1 MSDPPNCC
9 ICLDEFTS
17 PVSLPCGHVFCL
29 GCIGEYWKINE
40 ACQCPLCKASF
51 PTRPKL
57 KTDQTLRTVEASSPL
72 KAGEVPC
79 DSCSAKRPAVKSCL
93 VCMASYC
100 TTHLEAHYQNEELG
114 RHLLVSV
121 VKNLE
126 DSVCK
131 LHGKKLE
138 KFCRSDRACICA
150 MCAQTEHWSHNIIS
164 ISREASKK
172 KVSLKR
178 RRKKLQQEVQDRL
191 GEAEEIKLTVDLSGQ
206 SPKEEWQTNKEREQ
220 LEEEIV
226 ELQRRNAELEQ
237 LLKIEDDLLFL
248 QRSLHAAL

>member
-1 MSDPPNCC
+1 MCANKTSLFLSDVLLQTNHHLCKKQTETGRRLLVFAQTYKDAMSDPPNCC
-9 ICLDEFTS
+9 ICLDEFAS
-17 PVSLPCGHVFCL
+17 PVSIPCGHVFCL

-40 ACQCPLCKASF
+40 ACQCPLCKTLF
-51 PTRPKL
+51 PTRPQL
-57 KTDQTLRTVEASSPL
+57 KTDQTLHTVKAPQPL

-93 VCMASYC
+93 MCMASYC
-100 TTHLEAHYQNEELG
+100 TTHLEAHYQTEELR

-164 ISREASKK
+164 ISREAFKK
-172 KVSLKR
+172 KV
-178 RRKKLQQEVQDRL
+178 KKF
-191 GEAEEIKLTVDLSGQ
+191 
-206 SPKEEWQTNKEREQ
+206 
-220 LEEEIV
+220 
-226 ELQRRNAELEQ
+226 
-237 LLKIEDDLLFL
+237 LLKLF
-248 QRSLHAAL
+248 